1 MFSTPINTLE
11 DRAVF
16 IALLARLHG
25 VPEAVRLHDYPDT
38 LQPSRDIVMVRG
50 NHVCRRRSVPALELV
65 GAAGPPMEAGRGWRR
80 GAAWDETDASSI
92 FERLSAAAVAGG
104 LDVLGADHEVEHE
117 EPVLI

>member
-1 MFSTPINTLE
+1 MFSTQINTLD

-16 IALLARLHG
+16 IALLARSPA
-25 VPEAVRLHDYPDT
+25 VPEAVQLDDYPDT

-50 NHVCRRRSVPALELV
+50 NHVCRRRSVPSLELV

-117 EPVLI
+117 EPALV